1 MPEPGLAAPLAL
13 RPGALR
19 FGRFELQPLER
30 RLLVDGQAAALGA
43 RAFDLLLALAAQ
55 PGTLLTKHQ
64 LLEAVWPGVVVE
76 ENNLTTQIST
86 LRKAMGGDV
95 IVTIPGRGYR
105 FAARSEAP
113 AGAQPAPRPSALS
126 SATPPPPASKVK
138 TNLPSDLPG
147 LLGRAED
154 LAALGELIVQHRLV
168 SIVGAGGMGK
178 SLLTQHL
185 LDGQRSAYA
194 HGVCWVE
201 MVSVSDPSDL
211 PGVLAVALG
220 LQTGGGD
227 ALAGLANAVA
237 PLQMLV
243 ALDNAEQVLDG
254 VACLA
259 AALLAAAPGLRLVVT
274 SQAPLKLAQE
284 LVYRIGPLAVPQG
297 PLPAAEALRFSA
309 VALFAERA
317 RLADARFVLTDANAP
332 AVIELCRALDG
343 LALAIELAAAR
354 APMLG
359 VQRLAASMHDRLRLL
374 TSSRNRAA
382 PARQQTLRAAMEWS
396 HGFLDERER
405 AVFRRLAVFV
415 GSASLTMIQQVA
427 ADPPGEGESGEAAL
441 DEWAVLDALALLV
454 DRSLVTVL
462 TADDVAEPR
471 YRLLDSP
478 RAYALERLKDAG
490 ETAALRQRHL
500 RAMAAFCEAAWHAHY
515 SGEVGREDWHRG
527 FERDADNAR
536 EAFAATVAAGDRVA
550 ALQIGAAML
559 TAVRN
564 VPIAKQLELADLCV
578 GLIDA
583 AVPPALQM
591 RVWLQISFALAG
603 GRPGRVLEATRKA
616 LDVLQQFSDPMDDR
630 FLAYW
635 AWCRFAMAA
644 FRSTGDTPEVRSAME
659 EARALEDPRWPP
671 QRRHVR
677 AEAEMVTRASESQ
690 ETLRWCREVL
700 ALMLEAGDSGD
711 IARAN
716 LIDAELRAE
725 DAQAAVRNGEA
736 LLADLSGGRNAEA
749 LAFTRLNL
757 CAALLALDDAPR
769 ARSHA
774 RTGWPQGRLFEI
786 QPDWAVYLALMAAQ
800 EARPRAAARLAGYA
814 DAGYAARKF
823 IPQPN
828 EANAH
833 DRACTLAHAA
843 LGDAEFERRRAE
855 GRLLRDEQI
864 EAIAFA
870 TADD

>member
-1 MPEPGLAAPLAL
+1 MPEPRLAAPLAL
-13 RPGALR
+13 GPGALR

-105 FAARSEAP
+105 FAARPEAP
-113 AGAQPAPRPSALS
+113 AGTEPAPRPPTPS

-154 LAALGELIVQHRLV
+154 LAALGELIAQHRLV

-201 MVSVSDPSDL
+201 MASVSDPSDL

-220 LQTGGGD
+220 VQTGGSD
-227 ALAGLANAVA
+227 ALAGLANAVT

-254 VACLA
+254 VARLA

-297 PLPAAEALRFSA
+297 PLPAAEALNFSA

-359 VQRLAASMHDRLRLL
+359 VQRLAASMHDRLKLL
-374 TSSRNRAA
+374 TSSRNRTA

-396 HGFLDERER
+396 HGFLGERER

-427 ADPPGEGESGEAAL
+427 ADPPGGPDDGGL

-462 TADDVAEPR
+462 AADDEAEPR

-490 ETAALRQRHL
+490 EMAALRQRHL
-500 RAMAAFCEAAWHAHY
+500 QAMAAFCEAAWHAHY
-515 SGEVGREDWHRG
+515 SGEVGREDWSRS

-536 EAFAATVAAGDRVA
+536 EAFAAAVAAGDRVA
-550 ALQIGAAML
+550 ALQVGAVLL

-564 VPIAKQLELADLCV
+564 VPIPKLLELADLCV
-578 GLIDA
+578 GLIDDT
-583 AVPPALQM
+583 VPSALQA
-591 RVWLQISFALAG
+591 RVWLQIAFALAY
-603 GRPGRVLEATRKA
+603 RPARALEAARKA
-616 LDVLQQFSDPMDDR
+616 LDALRQSSNPTDDR
-630 FLAYW
+630 LLLYL
-635 AWCRFAMAA
+635 AWCRFANVA
-644 FRSTGDTPEVRSAME
+644 FRSTGDTPEVQSALD

-671 QRRHVR
+671 QRRYAR
-677 AEAEMVTRASESQ
+677 AEAELMASPLGPQESPR
-690 ETLRWCREVL
+690 LSREVL
-700 ALMLEAGDSGD
+700 ALLLEAGDSGHLS
-711 IARAN
+711 RTN
-716 LIDAELRAE
+716 LIDAELRAG
-725 DAQAAVRNGEA
+725 DAQAAASHGEV
-736 LLADLSGGRNAEA
+736 LLADLSGGRNEET

-757 CAALLALDDAPR
+757 SAALLALDDAPR
-769 ARSHA
+769 ARSQA
-774 RTGWPQGRLFEI
+774 RAGWPQGCLFVL
-786 QPDWAVYLALMAAQ
+786 QADWAVYLALLAAQ
-800 EARPRAAARLAGYA
+800 EGRPRAAARLAGYA
-814 DAGYAARKF
+814 DAGYAAGELT
-823 IPQPN
+823 PQFN
-828 EANAH
+828 EANARG
-833 DRACTLAHAA
+833 RACTLARAA
-843 LGDAEFERRRAE
+843 LGDAEFERLHAE
-855 GRLLRDEQI
+855 GRLLRDEQV
-864 EAIAFA
+864 EAVAFA

>member
-13 RPGALR
+13 GPGALR

-105 FAARSEAP
+105 FAARPEAP
-113 AGAQPAPRPSALS
+113 AGAQLAPRPPALS

-154 LAALGELIVQHRLV
+154 MAALSELIVQHRLV
-168 SIVGAGGMGK
+168 SVVGAGGMGK

-201 MVSVSDPSDL
+201 MVNVSDPSDL
-211 PGVLAVALG
+211 PGALAVALG
-220 LQTGGGD
+220 VQTAGSD

-254 VACLA
+254 VARLA
-259 AALLAAAPGLRLVVT
+259 SALLAAAPGLRLVVT

-297 PLPAAEALRFSA
+297 PLPAPEALRFSA

-359 VQRLAASMHDRLRLL
+359 VQRLAASMHDRLKLL
-374 TSSRNRAA
+374 TSSRNRTA

-405 AVFRRLAVFV
+405 AVFRRLAVIV
-415 GSASLTMIQQVA
+415 GSASLTMIQQVV
-427 ADPPGEGESGEAAL
+427 ADPPGGPNDSGL
-441 DEWAVLDALALLV
+441 DEWAVLDALSLLV

-462 TADDVAEPR
+462 GADDEAEPR

-490 ETAALRQRHL
+490 EMAALRQRHL
-500 RAMAAFCEAAWHAHY
+500 RAMAAFCEAAWHIHY

-536 EAFAATVAAGDRVA
+536 EAFAAAVAAGDRVA

-564 VPIAKQLELADLCV
+564 VPSAKLLELADLCV
-578 GLIDA
+578 GLIDT
-583 AVPPALQM
+583 AVPPVLQM

-616 LDVLQQFSDPMDDR
+616 LDVLQQSSHSTDDR

-671 QRRHVR
+671 QRRHIR

-716 LIDAELRAE
+716 LIDAELRAG

-749 LAFTRLNL
+749 LAFTRLNV

-814 DAGYAARKF
+814 DASYAARKF

-833 DRACTLAHAA
+833 DRACTLAQAA